1 MSALIPALFAKLAT
15 CVDPFIYALN
25 QKKIRIETF
34 RRLNLVP
41 RVDPSAGATP
51 YYQYPGLSV
60 PVRSH
65 SNNNM
70 NNHYTMG
77 MPTSQRQ
84 TTAIAGRNSR
94 ANPSDLSSPV
104 FSVVDGDRSETVNI
118 TSCIRDSSMR
128 LNIEG
133 RIPETVPCF
142 ELDDVLGLASASQ
155 LINLT
160 NINNID
166 GVYQETSV

>member
-25 QKKIRIETF
+25 QKNIRIETF

-41 RVDPSAGATP
+41 HVDPSAGATP

-60 PVRSH
+60 RPLSY
-65 SNNNM
+65 NNI
-70 NNHYTMG
+70 NNHQTIG
-77 MPTSQRQ
+77 TSQRQ
-84 TTAIAGRNSR
+84 TTAIASQNF
-94 ANPSDLSSPV
+94 LSPV
-104 FSVVDGDRSETVNI
+104 FSVVGGDRSEKVNI
-118 TSCIRDSSMR
+118 ASCIRDSSIG
-128 LNIEG
+128 LNIEA

-142 ELDDVLGLASASQ
+142 ELDDVLGLASTSQ
-155 LINLT
+155 TINLT
-160 NINNID
+160 SINSVD

>member
-1 MSALIPALFAKLAT
+1 MGALIPALFAKLAT

-41 RVDPSAGATP
+41 HVDPSAGATP

-60 PVRSH
+60 PVHSL

-70 NNHYTMG
+70 NNHYTMS

-94 ANPSDLSSPV
+94 ANPRDFSSP
-104 FSVVDGDRSETVNI
+104 ETVNI
-118 TSCIRDSSMR
+118 ASCIRDSSIR
-128 LNIEG
+128 LNIED
-133 RIPETVPCF
+133 RIPETAPCF
-142 ELDDVLGLASASQ
+142 ELDDVLGFASASQ

-160 NINNID
+160 STINNID